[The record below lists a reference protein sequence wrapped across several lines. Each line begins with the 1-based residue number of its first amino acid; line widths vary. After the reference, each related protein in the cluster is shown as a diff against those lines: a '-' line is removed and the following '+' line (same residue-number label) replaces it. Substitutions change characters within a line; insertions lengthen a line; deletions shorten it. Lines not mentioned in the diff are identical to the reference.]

1 MRSCKRIKVKIYG
14 RVQGVGFRY
23 SVYLL
28 AKSLGI
34 KGWVRNC
41 EDGTVEA
48 IFEGYLSKVEEM
60 IKFCKKG
67 PPLAKVER
75 IEIKEEN
82 CKNEFENFEIRF

>member
-1 MRSCKRIKVKIYG
+1 MKNCKRVKLKIYE

-34 KGWVRNC
+34 KGFVRNC
-41 EDGTVEA
+41 EDGSVEA
-48 IFEGYLSKVEEM
+48 IFEGYPSKIEEM

-67 PPLAKVER
+67 PPLAKVEKV
-75 IEIKEEN
+75 EIKEES
-82 CKNEFENFEIRF
+82 CKNEFKGFEIRF